1 LDFNTAFARTWHSVA
16 VLTAGGT
23 TSRGVPRKTRIS
35 RIDADRASTHGRLA
49 TADGA
54 YTLNRRIVMNEELML
69 VDLGDATEETRG
81 KVGPERDSFQLP
93 DIEPLG

>member
-1 LDFNTAFARTWHSVA
+1 
-16 VLTAGGT
+16 
-23 TSRGVPRKTRIS
+23 
-35 RIDADRASTHGRLA
+35 
-49 TADGA
+49 
-54 YTLNRRIVMNEELML
+54 MNEELML

>member
-1 LDFNTAFARTWHSVA
+1 MACCRSARREGGRRAAFERGHRT
-16 VLTAGGT
+16 
-23 TSRGVPRKTRIS
+23 S
-35 RIDADRASTHGRLA
+35 RIDVDLQSTHGRPA

-54 YTLNRRIVMNEELML
+54 YSLNRRIVMNEELML
-69 VDLGDATEETRG
+69 VDLGDATEETKG